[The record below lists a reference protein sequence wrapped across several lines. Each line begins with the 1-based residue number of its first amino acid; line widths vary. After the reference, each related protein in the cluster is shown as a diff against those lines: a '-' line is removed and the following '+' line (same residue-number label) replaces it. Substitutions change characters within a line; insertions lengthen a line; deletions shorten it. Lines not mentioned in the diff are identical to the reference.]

1 MFSLPS
7 PAHAHSS
14 LSAPAASPEEAETSS
29 TSFGSF
35 RQLLTSTLPS
45 EVQRAPE
52 SPSQLSQASSENARS
67 KGAPEEPQGMSALEA
82 LQIERAR
89 IHGTLVS
96 YLHCGWERDAGSRS
110 GVAESTE
117 RSAAESRS
125 EASEGREVHSLS
137 GDSEHSR
144 DVINGRQ
151 RQDVTSVDQPHH
163 STSQALHADE
173 GQVGSPIAELAAAP
187 GKSQPLSSRPV
198 AHSSRRAEA
207 MALLE
212 GEGHSSSTGCALCG
226 LCTSHYNASHR
237 RADRNPYTPYK
248 QLPYVC
254 ASIPRFVC
262 CTGPLKRVCLNL

>member
-7 PAHAHSS
+7 PTHAHSS
-14 LSAPAASPEEAETSS
+14 LSAPAASPEEAGTSS

-35 RQLLTSTLPS
+35 RQLLTSALPS

-52 SPSQLSQASSENARS
+52 SPSQLSQASSGNTRNKDA
-67 KGAPEEPQGMSALEA
+67 GTEPQEMSALEA

-110 GVAESTE
+110 GAAESTE
-117 RSAAESRS
+117 WSAAESKS
-125 EASEGREVHSLS
+125 EASEGSEFHSLS
-137 GDSEHSR
+137 GNSEHSR
-144 DVINGRQ
+144 DIKGRQ

-187 GKSQPLSSRPV
+187 GMSQPLSSRAV

-212 GEGHSSSTGCALCG
+212 GGGHSSSTGCALRVLGTSHFNAVIVAHIETLTLPTSNCPMSVLQFQD
-226 LCTSHYNASHR
+226 LCTALALLTESA
-237 RADRNPYTPYK
+237 
-248 QLPYVC
+248 
-254 ASIPRFVC
+254 
-262 CTGPLKRVCLNL
+262 